1 MALSKQGW
9 SSLKNIKSLFTW
21 MKCAPAH
28 RVKRIGGLKES
39 PPWNETQ
46 LRGMAIFLSGP
57 LSTTN
62 KIADQRNVL
71 AGALILLLLVFFF
84 LLFIY
89 FSITNRSNKSTFI
102 KKIMATCSF
111 YREIVLSIC
120 LLIRRDTAK
129 CIFSSFPAFRITNGL
144 LFFRGRGGG
153 GGGVLRKLHSEYG
166 RSSNW

>member
-1 MALSKQGW
+1 MVLSKQGW
-9 SSLKNIKSLFTW
+9 SSLKKIKSLFTW

-28 RVKRIGGLKES
+28 QVKRIGGLKDS

-71 AGALILLLLVFFF
+71 AGALIFLLLDFF

-89 FSITNRSNKSTFI
+89 FSITNI
-102 KKIMATCSF
+102 K
-111 YREIVLSIC
+111 
-120 LLIRRDTAK
+120 
-129 CIFSSFPAFRITNGL
+129 
-144 LFFRGRGGG
+144 
-153 GGGVLRKLHSEYG
+153 
-166 RSSNW
+166 